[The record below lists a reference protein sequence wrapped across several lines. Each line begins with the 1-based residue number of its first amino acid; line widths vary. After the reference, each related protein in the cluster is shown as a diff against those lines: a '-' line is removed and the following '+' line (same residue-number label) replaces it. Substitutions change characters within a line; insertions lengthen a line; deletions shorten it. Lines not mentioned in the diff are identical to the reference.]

1 MGFLFGFLCGL
12 LFIPLSI
19 LAGAYYFFTYS
30 ESYAEKRE
38 EALQQE
44 KRQEQEQDLD
54 LDDMPSALYASYL
67 SSRHQGGALG
77 GGLVPEH
84 LDPQYQFSGWISV
97 KRIPEVDHRIV
108 EPSLKKEAKR
118 HANRNGNT
126 NNRKGSYAGGLL
138 DEPGSLSAAA
148 AMQDPRFAYLDTQN
162 PHLALPPSLQARFK
176 DSKYGVVKGT
186 TMFVYENEY
195 MDECLGVITL
205 PNYHISVPGNQKD
218 SHVFAK
224 RNPIWLKYQPASNH
238 TRRSTA
244 GSEGSVSSAK
254 DYYLSM
260 VNCVDKEDLYF
271 TLLRCSKLKMNGRP
285 FIREIP
291 KRDST
296 LFDKTAM
303 DTLIRT
309 IHSNEHQFQS
319 AWLNALLGRI
329 FLGVYKTP
337 QIKDMV
343 FQKMVD
349 KLTRVRLPN
358 FLNDM
363 RMKSVH
369 LGDGV
374 PLITRPK
381 LLTLKPNGDMIMDLN
396 LLYQGGF
403 RAEVEAE
410 AVVTVTKKIQPI
422 KVSLVLVMK
431 LIRLEGRMQV
441 WIKPPPCNR
450 IWYGFYQKPQVEMQI
465 EPVVSDKHIKSNLII
480 KAIENK
486 MLEAIAETMV
496 LPNMDDIPFSDS
508 EGIGGIFGE
517 EIQPGGETAPL
528 QQPAKVPPKRSHSPG
543 PRSATASGAES
554 LSTISS
560 TPRPA
565 LELSGEL
572 RHRADIAS
580 LPPLYKNQAGS
591 RSHASLGDEL
601 MQTNYTY
608 DSQTKL
614 TNAPE
619 DDPMRTGFLRSGQLV
634 ESPEEL
640 HPRSLQVPVGRGI
653 KVANDSGTGSLYDDG
668 GNSTRLFN
676 RRNIASTPSH
686 LHNRRGSL
694 DPNMALSYSTG
705 SAAGTILDSSPFPSM
720 EGVRTMEEHWSHHGI
735 SEYEPSLPEGGKI
748 SSKDRKKMKEKLKG
762 VDKDRTGAEG
772 DRVSVHS
779 KDSGDTGST
788 HTGNTLWT
796 ENTTQSSLYGYS
808 SSHSTLD
815 VGGQS
820 PSSRPDKFSLAKM
833 FQGFRK
839 KHTKGSLSGSSLQMI
854 NSSAVARGEE
864 DQQAAF
870 PAVSED
876 QEGSNKDTE
885 GSLDQAQRDLD
896 DVQTSAQASGN
907 LLHAYQPHF
916 RHKFESTPNLSS
928 ALYGSQEEGSTN
940 ETSLLPSGLDS
951 LLSVQDEDDY
961 TRERSAGSPV
971 PSIYA
976 ASLFGNEDHNLL
988 SNMGSGAATTRSSP
1002 THAPNNN
1009 LLNFSPK
1016 FGTALRKLRNRSHAG
1031 SGSSKDELSIPAGDL
1046 NLVLKQQLQQL
1057 QQQQQNLSGSESS
1070 SQVSLSADVTS
1081 SSSSDFESKM
1091 LPRPR
1096 TGGGGG
1102 GGGGAQSPVRYSDS
1116 QEDEQFPKDADGP
1129 FIPVS
1134 PSQQELVYPSRT
1146 RTTRVAVA
1154 PMIVLQK
1161 PSPYLSQGAPS
1172 SPLYAEGT
1180 FVMDNCHE
1188 RSSMDD
1194 SRLRQYIPERQ
1205 SLSQQPQPSTNVRI
1219 EQGLTSSGVSSSSTH
1234 SNLTSPLTRPRR
1246 HSINHPP
1253 SISPVGYNI
1262 LQHIHAHGLGV
1273 NPASP
1278 LRKEFGQGED
1288 ESNASPTM
1296 TSSDSSVGGRTR
1308 NNSDTLSLTSTTSS
1322 SQSSTPRDLQSQHSS
1337 AIRNILSSL
1346 GSKGKRKGSTA
1357 SQGPDPYSTVGIVGM
1372 VGVMAIGRVTTS
1384 TGADGD
1390 PYADVGGADEQ
1401 RDHPNRSP
1409 LRNAIVES
1417 PPSNSISG
1425 FKDTTSTFPPTD
1437 SAAPF
1442 KNNDGDRS
1450 TRYSSEGFQE
1460 VMHARPGYVGEY
1472 PTPIRMHSRLNR
1484 EAAAIRSLNLKK
1496 EKDGQDDGKHG
1507 SPGLVQDSSFAAGES
1522 SPRQGNKP
1530 LQQGPASPI
1539 SKSKTLP
1546 PPKTAHFPDP
1556 ATMPGTGVPMAI
1568 PVETVGSDASARGQL
1583 SPKSSQPSKNS
1594 MALGNSARAERM
1606 RKSLSNEG
1614 NRFQEMHQ
1622 RSSSDSP
1629 DHTMTRC
1636 EYDTMIRNRQSSL
1649 QPSAEE
1655 AAPECCD
1662 PLPAT
1667 CSPNHAPQLNGTN
1680 QESEPIPIV
1689 EEPSL
1694 DDIGFSAEQEQE
1706 QEPLQLQV
1714 KVSQPSDSAEGGQFL
1729 QPSSG
1734 PNSAPTKKTPR
1745 NIFKRL
1751 IRRKSD
1757 DAMSLQ
1763 GDNRHPQQQEQQQP
1777 TLQGYPPLSSSSLYK
1792 NSLASQSQ
1800 SSIATHST
1808 TTSSKSLPVFHH
1820 HHPHH
1825 QANAVHPH
1833 DLDYREHSSTQV
1845 PTEPSEQQPED
1856 PARGRTQSS
1865 GEPASDSGSKP
1876 FTRANTRPRSST
1888 VGALS
1893 ALSRR

>member
-1 MGFLFGFLCGL
+1 
-12 LFIPLSI
+12 
-19 LAGAYYFFTYS
+19 
-30 ESYAEKRE
+30 
-38 EALQQE
+38 
-44 KRQEQEQDLD
+44 
-54 LDDMPSALYASYL
+54 MPSALYASYL
-67 SSRHQGGALG
+67 SSRHQGGPNG
-77 GGLVPEH
+77 SGLVPEH

-97 KRIPEVDHRIV
+97 KRIAEVDHRIV

-118 HANRNGNT
+118 QANRNGNT
-126 NNRKGSYAGGLL
+126 NNRKGSHAGGLL
-138 DEPGSLSAAA
+138 DESGSLSAAAA
-148 AMQDPRFAYLDTQN
+148 AMQDPRFVYLDTQN

-195 MDECLGVITL
+195 MEECLGVITL

-224 RNPIWLKYQPASNH
+224 RNPIWLRYQPPSNH

-244 GSEGSVSSAK
+244 SSEGSVNSAK

-271 TLLRCSKLKMNGRP
+271 TLLRCSKLKLNGRP
-285 FIREIP
+285 FVREIP

-309 IHSNEHQFQS
+309 IHSNEHQFQA
-319 AWLNALLGRI
+319 AWLNALLGRM

-450 IWYGFYQKPQVEMQI
+450 IWYGFYQKPQVEMKI

-508 EGIGGIFGE
+508 EGVGGIFGE

-528 QQPAKVPPKRSHSPG
+528 QQPSKVSPKRSHSPG
-543 PRSATASGAES
+543 PRSATASGVES
-554 LSTISS
+554 LSTASS

-572 RHRADIAS
+572 RHRADTAS

-608 DSQTKL
+608 DTQTRL
-614 TNAPE
+614 ATAPD
-619 DDPMRTGFLRSGQLV
+619 DDPMRTGFFRSGQLV

-640 HPRSLQVPVGRGI
+640 HPRTLQVPGGRGI
-653 KVANDSGTGSLYDDG
+653 KVGNDSGAGSLYDDG
-668 GNSTRLFN
+668 TNATSSRLFN
-676 RRNIASTPSH
+676 RRNIGSTPGP

-705 SAAGTILDSSPFPSM
+705 SAAGPISDSSPFPSM

-748 SSKDRKKMKEKLKG
+748 TSKDRKKMKEKLKG
-762 VDKDRTGAEG
+762 ADKDKAAGADG

-788 HTGNTLWT
+788 HTGTTLWT
-796 ENTTQSSLYGYS
+796 ENSAQSSSLYGYS

-820 PSSRPDKFSLAKM
+820 PSSRTDKFSLTKM

-839 KHTKGSLSGSSLQMI
+839 KHTKGALSGSSLQMI
-854 NSSAVARGEE
+854 NSSTAAPGEE
-864 DQQAAF
+864 DHPGVF
-870 PAVSED
+870 PTVSED
-876 QEGSNKDTE
+876 QEGSNQDTE
-885 GSLDQAQRDLD
+885 GSLHQGQRDLD
-896 DVQTSAQASGN
+896 DGHTSAQASGN
-907 LLHAYQPHF
+907 LLNAYQPHF
-916 RHKFESTPNLSS
+916 RQKFESTPNLSS
-928 ALYGSQEEGSTN
+928 VLYGSQEEGPAN

-951 LLSVQDEDDY
+951 LLSVQDEFDY
-961 TRERSAGSPV
+961 TRERSRGSPV
-971 PSIYA
+971 PSVYA
-976 ASLFGNEDHNLL
+976 ASLFGNEDPNLL
-988 SNMGSGAATTRSSP
+988 SSLGSGVPTSRSSP
-1002 THAPNNN
+1002 THPPNNH

-1046 NLVLKQQLQQL
+1046 NVVLRQQLQQL
-1057 QQQQQNLSGSESS
+1057 QQQQQSLSGSESS
-1070 SQVSLSADVTS
+1070 SQVSLSAEVTS
-1081 SSSSDFESKM
+1081 NGSSDFEPKM
-1091 LPRPR
+1091 LPRPL
-1096 TGGGGG
+1096 TGGGVGGGGG
-1102 GGGGAQSPVRYSDS
+1102 GTQTPVRASDS
-1116 QEDEQFPKDADGP
+1116 LEDEQFPKDADGP

-1134 PSQQELVYPSRT
+1134 PSQPELVYPSRT
-1146 RTTRVAVA
+1146 RATRVAAA
-1154 PMIVLQK
+1154 PLIVLQK
-1161 PSPYLSQGAPS
+1161 PSPHMSQGAPS

-1180 FVMDNCHE
+1180 FVMDGYHE

-1194 SRLRQYIPERQ
+1194 SQLQQYIPERQ

-1219 EQGLTSSGVSSSSTH
+1219 EQGLMSSGVSSSSTQ
-1234 SNLTSPLTRPRR
+1234 SNLTSPQTRPRR

-1288 ESNASPTM
+1288 ETNASPTM

-1322 SQSSTPRDLQSQHSS
+1322 SQSSTPRDLPSHQSS

-1357 SQGPDPYSTVGIVGM
+1357 SQGPDPYSTVGIIGM
-1372 VGVMAIGRVTTS
+1372 VGVMAIGRATTS
-1384 TGADGD
+1384 TRIDGD

-1401 RDHPNRSP
+1401 RDSPTRSP
-1409 LRNAIVES
+1409 LRNAIAES
-1417 PPSNSISG
+1417 PPDNSTHG
-1425 FKDTTSTFPPTD
+1425 VKDSTTGCTTAHFASPSKD
-1437 SAAPF
+1437 S
-1442 KNNDGDRS
+1442 DEGRS
-1450 TRYSSEGFQE
+1450 VRYSSEGFQE
-1460 VMHARPGYVGEY
+1460 AMHARPGYVGEY

-1496 EKDGQDDGKHG
+1496 EKDGQDVSQRG
-1507 SPGLVQDSSFAAGES
+1507 SPGLDQDSSPRAGEP

-1530 LQQGPASPI
+1530 LQLGLASPI

-1546 PPKTAHFPDP
+1546 PPNTGIFPDP
-1556 ATMPGTGVPMAI
+1556 LAMPGTGAPVAI
-1568 PVETVGSDASARGQL
+1568 PVDTVDSDTPKPSQ
-1583 SPKSSQPSKNS
+1583 SPKNS
-1594 MALGNSARAERM
+1594 TAPRRDTGAERM
-1606 RKSLSNEG
+1606 RKSLSSEG
-1614 NRFQEMHQ
+1614 SRPPEQRH
-1622 RSSSDSP
+1622 RSSSDCP
-1629 DHTMTRC
+1629 NNTMTRC

-1649 QPSAEE
+1649 QQPSPSERPV
-1655 AAPECCD
+1655 PECCD
-1662 PLPAT
+1662 PLSTAFP
-1667 CSPNHAPQLNGTN
+1667 PDHAPQPNGTH
-1680 QESEPIPIV
+1680 QLGEPVPTV
-1689 EEPSL
+1689 EEPSE
-1694 DDIGFSAEQEQE
+1694 DDARLSTEPEP
-1706 QEPLQLQV
+1706 EPLQV
-1714 KVSQPSDSAEGGQFL
+1714 MASQPSDSTDGSQFL

-1734 PNSAPTKKTPR
+1734 PNSAPTKRTPR

-1763 GDNRHPQQQEQQQP
+1763 GDQHQQQQEQQR
-1777 TLQGYPPLSSSSLYK
+1777 TLQGYPPLSSSSLYM
-1792 NSLASQSQ
+1792 NSLSSQSQ

-1808 TTSSKSLPVFHH
+1808 TTSSKSLPFFHSHH
-1820 HHPHH
+1820 HQ
-1825 QANAVHPH
+1825 QANPVHPH
-1833 DLDYREHSSTQV
+1833 DVDYREHSSTQV
-1845 PTEPSEQQPED
+1845 PAQPSEHHPPED

-1865 GEPASDSGSKP
+1865 GEPASDTGTKP

>member
-38 EALQQE
+38 ETLQQE
-44 KRQEQEQDLD
+44 KRREREQDLD

-67 SSRHQGGALG
+67 SSRHQGGPNG
-77 GGLVPEH
+77 SGLVPEH

-97 KRIPEVDHRIV
+97 KRIAEVDHRIV

-126 NNRKGSYAGGLL
+126 NNRKGSHAGGLL
-138 DEPGSLSAAA
+138 DESGSLSAAAA

-195 MDECLGVITL
+195 MEECLGVITL

-224 RNPIWLKYQPASNH
+224 RNPIWLKYQPPSNH

-244 GSEGSVSSAK
+244 SSEGSVISAK

-271 TLLRCSKLKMNGRP
+271 TLLRCSKLKLNGRP
-285 FIREIP
+285 FVREIP

-309 IHSNEHQFQS
+309 IHSNEHQFQA
-319 AWLNALLGRI
+319 AWLNALLGRM

-450 IWYGFYQKPQVEMQI
+450 IWYGFYQKPQVEMKI

-508 EGIGGIFGE
+508 EGVGGIFGE
-517 EIQPGGETAPL
+517 EIQPGGETAPP
-528 QQPAKVPPKRSHSPG
+528 QQPSKVSPKRSHSPG
-543 PRSATASGAES
+543 PRSATASGVES
-554 LSTISS
+554 LSTASS

-572 RHRADIAS
+572 RHRADTAS
-580 LPPLYKNQAGS
+580 LPPLYKNQVGS

-608 DSQTKL
+608 DTQTRL
-614 TNAPE
+614 ATAPD
-619 DDPMRTGFLRSGQLV
+619 DDPMRTGFFRSGQLV

-640 HPRSLQVPVGRGI
+640 HPRTLQVPGGRGI
-653 KVANDSGTGSLYDDG
+653 KVGNDSGAGSLYDDG
-668 GNSTRLFN
+668 TNATSSRLFN
-676 RRNIASTPSH
+676 RRNIGSTPGP

-705 SAAGTILDSSPFPSM
+705 STAGPISDSSPFPSM

-748 SSKDRKKMKEKLKG
+748 TSKDRKKMKEKLKG
-762 VDKDRTGAEG
+762 ADKDKAAGADG

-788 HTGNTLWT
+788 HTGTTLWT
-796 ENTTQSSLYGYS
+796 ENTAQSSSLYGYS

-820 PSSRPDKFSLAKM
+820 PSSRTDKFSLSKM

-839 KHTKGSLSGSSLQMI
+839 KHTKGALSGSSLQMI
-854 NSSAVARGEE
+854 NSSTAAPEEE
-864 DQQAAF
+864 DHPGVF
-870 PAVSED
+870 PTVSED
-876 QEGSNKDTE
+876 QEGSNQDTE
-885 GSLDQAQRDLD
+885 GSLHQGQRDLD
-896 DVQTSAQASGN
+896 DGHTSAQASGN
-907 LLHAYQPHF
+907 LLNAYQPHF
-916 RHKFESTPNLSS
+916 RQKFESTPNLSS
-928 ALYGSQEEGSTN
+928 VLYGSQEEGPAN

-951 LLSVQDEDDY
+951 LLSVQDEFDY
-961 TRERSAGSPV
+961 TRERSTGSPV
-971 PSIYA
+971 PSVYA
-976 ASLFGNEDHNLL
+976 ASLFGNEDPNLL
-988 SNMGSGAATTRSSP
+988 SSLGSGVPTSRSSP
-1002 THAPNNN
+1002 THPPNNH
-1009 LLNFSPK
+1009 LLNFSP
-1016 FGTALRKLRNRSHAG
+1016 N
-1031 SGSSKDELSIPAGDL
+1031 
-1046 NLVLKQQLQQL
+1046 
-1057 QQQQQNLSGSESS
+1057 
-1070 SQVSLSADVTS
+1070 
-1081 SSSSDFESKM
+1081 
-1091 LPRPR
+1091 
-1096 TGGGGG
+1096 
-1102 GGGGAQSPVRYSDS
+1102 
-1116 QEDEQFPKDADGP
+1116 
-1129 FIPVS
+1129 
-1134 PSQQELVYPSRT
+1134 RT
-1146 RTTRVAVA
+1146 RATRVAAA
-1154 PMIVLQK
+1154 PLIVLQK
-1161 PSPYLSQGAPS
+1161 PSPHMSQGAPS

-1180 FVMDNCHE
+1180 FVMDGYHVE

-1194 SRLRQYIPERQ
+1194 SRLQQYIPERQ

-1219 EQGLTSSGVSSSSTH
+1219 EQGLMSSGISSSSTQ
-1234 SNLTSPLTRPRR
+1234 SNLTSPQTRPRR

-1322 SQSSTPRDLQSQHSS
+1322 SQSSTPRDLQSHQSS

-1357 SQGPDPYSTVGIVGM
+1357 SQGPDPYSTVGIIGM
-1372 VGVMAIGRVTTS
+1372 VGVMAIGRATTS
-1384 TGADGD
+1384 TGIDGD
-1390 PYADVGGADEQ
+1390 PYADVGGTDEQ
-1401 RDHPNRSP
+1401 RDSPTRSP
-1409 LRNAIVES
+1409 LRNAIAE
-1417 PPSNSISG
+1417 
-1425 FKDTTSTFPPTD
+1425 FPPDNSTNGVKD
-1437 SAAPF
+1437 STTGCTTAHSASPS
-1442 KNNDGDRS
+1442 KDSDEGRS
-1450 TRYSSEGFQE
+1450 VRYSSEGFQE
-1460 VMHARPGYVGEY
+1460 AMHARPGYVGEY

-1496 EKDGQDDGKHG
+1496 EKDGQDVSQRGL
-1507 SPGLVQDSSFAAGES
+1507 PGLIQDSSPRAGEP

-1530 LQQGPASPI
+1530 LPQGQASPI

-1546 PPKTAHFPDP
+1546 PPNTGILPDP
-1556 ATMPGTGVPMAI
+1556 LAMPGTGAPVAI
-1568 PVETVGSDASARGQL
+1568 PVDTVDSDTAN
-1583 SPKSSQPSKNS
+1583 PSQPPKHSTAS
-1594 MALGNSARAERM
+1594 RRDTGAERM
-1606 RKSLSNEG
+1606 RKSLSSEG
-1614 NRFQEMHQ
+1614 SRPPEQRH
-1622 RSSSDSP
+1622 RSSSDCP
-1629 DHTMTRC
+1629 NNTMTRC

-1649 QPSAEE
+1649 QQPSPPERP
-1655 AAPECCD
+1655 APECCD
-1662 PLPAT
+1662 PLSTAFP
-1667 CSPNHAPQLNGTN
+1667 PDHAPQPNGTH
-1680 QESEPIPIV
+1680 QLGEPVPTV
-1689 EEPSL
+1689 EEPSQ
-1694 DDIGFSAEQEQE
+1694 DDARLSTEPEP
-1706 QEPLQLQV
+1706 EPLQV
-1714 KVSQPSDSAEGGQFL
+1714 MASQPSDSTDGSQFL

-1734 PNSAPTKKTPR
+1734 PNSAPTKRTPR

-1763 GDNRHPQQQEQQQP
+1763 GDQHQQQQEQQR
-1777 TLQGYPPLSSSSLYK
+1777 TLQGYPPLSSSSLYM
-1792 NSLASQSQ
+1792 NSLSSQSQ

-1808 TTSSKSLPVFHH
+1808 TTSSKSLPFFHTHH
-1820 HHPHH
+1820 HQ
-1825 QANAVHPH
+1825 QANPVHPH
-1833 DLDYREHSSTQV
+1833 DVDYREHSSTQV
-1845 PTEPSEQQPED
+1845 PAQPSEHHPPED

-1865 GEPASDSGSKP
+1865 GEPASDTGTKP